1 MPEEIEKLKHGLCS
15 FVKENALGEDAFI
28 TLCTQSKEEMSEEM
42 KGAWCKIAESL
53 PYRSV

>member
-1 MPEEIEKLKHGLCS
+1 MHALCS
-15 FVKENALGEDAFI
+15 YVKEENLDEDALI
-28 TLCTQSKEEMSEEM
+28 TLVSKPANELEEEM